1 MRLYL
6 SRMEQSVLVVLL
18 LAILGALFVISFAY
32 GRRQRENT
40 ETPFLEAAAVPDVTS
55 PAPDAPAD
63 RIVVHI
69 TGAVKCPGV
78 YRFGPDARVDD
89 AIRQAG
95 GARADGYPDGL
106 NLAASLAD
114 GQRICVPTR
123 AEWQQLTATVQ
134 PPLVVTGAPDPLH
147 AEPAKGAVKEP
158 KPAAKPKDTPTT
170 PANTGPKPLPE
181 KKVNLNTATP
191 EELTTLPGI
200 GPVSAQRI
208 IDYRKGEKFTDLAQ
222 LLNVPGIGPKTYEK
236 LVPYIEL

>member
-6 SRMEQSVLVVLL
+6 SRMEQSVLVVLV
-18 LAILGALFVISFAY
+18 LAILGALFVLSFAY
-32 GRRQRENT
+32 GRRQREHT
-40 ETPFLEAAAVPDVTS
+40 EAPFLETASVPDAAAPAADV
-55 PAPDAPAD
+55 PAD
-63 RIVVHI
+63 QIVVHVA
-69 TGAVKCPGV
+69 GAVKCPGV
-78 YRFGPDARVDD
+78 YRFSRSARIDD
-89 AIRQAG
+89 AIRTAG

-123 AEWQQLTATVQ
+123 AEWQQLIATAQ

-158 KPAAKPKDTPTT
+158 KPSAEVKDD
-170 PANTGPKPLPE
+170 PAPVNTGPKPLPE

-191 EELTTLPGI
+191 EELMTLPGI

-208 IDYRKGEKFTDLAQ
+208 IDYRTQEKFTDLAQ

-236 LVPYIEL
+236 LAPYIEL